1 MPPMYKGNTSEQVD
15 AFLVRLA
22 PTPRLRLR
30 EAMGKLRTEG
40 GDIRVLEGDLSG
52 FYRLKRGRYRVIFC
66 YAEPRTIGCIF
77 AEERKLVYEIFSA
90 LLRE

>member
-1 MPPMYKGNTSEQVD
+1 MYKVNTSEQVD
-15 AFLVRLA
+15 AFLSRLA

-30 EAMGKLRTEG
+30 EAIGKLRTEG
-40 GDIRVLEGDLSG
+40 GDIRTLESDLSG
-52 FYRLKRGRYRVIFC
+52 FCRLKSGRYRVIFC
-66 YAEPRTIGCIF
+66 YSEPSTIDCIF